1 MTNDHAA
8 EDVRGSFTPLMCSAE
23 CVFCKE
29 SSMFQKNYVRHCR
42 WNGGRP
48 LFVWLLKYIILIK
61 MFVIMY

>member
-8 EDVRGSFTPLMCSAE
+8 EDVRGSFTSLICSAE
-23 CVFCKE
+23 CVFYKE
-29 SSMFQKNYVRHCR
+29 SSMFQKNYVRHCQ

-61 MFVIMY
+61 MFVNMY